1 MLQALFKGKIDR
13 AIENGSINLIED
25 ILTSS
30 VIGVL
35 QYLPDS
41 LFWKVIS
48 GACEQSS
55 DLPDSIGPIQ
65 EFHFW
70 EKLPAKDNTYNSRFV
85 EPDVWIEAGLC
96 DIIIEAKRAD
106 SPSVNAQSE
115 SQWRDQI
122 QSLLNYRSEYE
133 LDEKQ
138 IIYIALGG
146 NTSVSDQMI
155 SVAGDQYIV
164 HNASWFNLLDSINK
178 CLTELSEDTDLS
190 YSRILDDAYNV
201 LVSQGIFHTV
211 WFDSLRSSPIRESS
225 IATILN
231 TWNPDSESNLFFSE
245 LFDNQNNN
253 IKNDNLSAIWQ
264 QPRI

>member
-1 MLQALFKGKIDR
+1 
-13 AIENGSINLIED
+13 LIED

-35 QYLPDS
+35 QYLPDT
-41 LFWKVIS
+41 LFWEVIR

-70 EKLPAKDNTYNSRFV
+70 EKLPAKDNTYNSIFV

-106 SPSVNAQSE
+106 SPSVSAQSE
-115 SQWRDQI
+115 RQWRDQI
-122 QSLLNYRSEYE
+122 QSLLNYRSKYE
-133 LDEKQ
+133 IEDEKK

-146 NTSVSDQMI
+146 NTSVSNQI
-155 SVAGDQYIV
+155 IPVAGEQYII

-178 CLTELSEDTDLS
+178 CRASLSEYTDLS
-190 YSRILDDAYNV
+190 HSRILGDAYNV

-211 WFDSLRSSPIRESS
+211 WFDSFQGDSIRESS
-225 IATILN
+225 LYTLINA
-231 TWNPDSESNLFFSE
+231 WNPDLSSNLFFSE

-253 IKNDNLSAIWQ
+253 IINDNLPAIWQ
-264 QPRI
+264 QLRI